1 MQTDLAAH
9 HPAPSAQRGWLSG
22 ICALVVIAGTAL
34 ASTVTGGDFA
44 RMALIAAV
52 VLALG
57 VVAVSSPVVAAIAL
71 LGAMFL
77 RVALTDVF
85 PEDPFVAAFALLGL
99 SYLMWSRRTIGRRR
113 APDAGIDKVQA
124 AMVLF
129 VLWNVYSMFA
139 AHKYTAEDHLLNEV
153 ISVPRL
159 IVTGTLIPFALYAV
173 GLRAFDR
180 ESKVRALLWSV
191 LAISA
196 YSAAVSIMQFTG
208 PTDLVWPRYIIT
220 GGEEN
225 WVGRA
230 AGVLNQPVANGMI
243 LALGFAIA
251 MVLVS
256 RSGEHFWAKVLATAI
271 AVACGVG
278 LYLTYTRAAW
288 LSAVVMLVLGV
299 VMAKGYRRGFVAAL
313 ALAVSGALVNWS
325 LFTSSNREAGGIG
338 SKGEVYD
345 RLNSMKTA
353 LWAIEENPLAGWGI
367 GRFQAVNT
375 YHHQQWAPDVPWER
389 GYGIVSHSNELGIA
403 AELGLIGLALWLA
416 VLGLIVYKLFRGF
429 SAAPADSLCGRPL
442 AMIAIIAVA
451 IMLCSGLTVD
461 LRFFDFAPAVVF
473 LLAGVAVGWFTR
485 DPEADPAADPT
496 RRAAPVT
503 REMEITR

>member
-1 MQTDLAAH
+1 MSLDLAAH
-9 HPAPSAQRGWLSG
+9 QPAPATHRRLVPWLLG
-22 ICALVVIAGTAL
+22 IVVVACTAL
-34 ASTVTGGDFA
+34 TGMVAAGDFA
-44 RMALIAAV
+44 ELALTFAV
-52 VLALG
+52 VVALG
-57 VVAVSSPVVAAIAL
+57 VITVSSPVVAAITL

-77 RVALTDVF
+77 RVALTGLF

-99 SYLMWSRRTIGRRR
+99 SYLMWSART
-113 APDAGIDKVQA
+113 PDRLRGTDKVHA

-129 VLWNVYSMFA
+129 VLWNAYSMLA
-139 AHKYTAEDHLLNEV
+139 PHKYTAEDHLTNEA

-159 IVTGTLIPFALYAV
+159 IVTSAVIPFALYAI
-173 GLRAFDR
+173 GLRAFDS

-230 AGVLNQPVANGMI
+230 SGVLNQPVANGMI

-251 MVLVS
+251 MVLVNH
-256 RSGEHFWAKVLATAI
+256 RAEPALARLAAMSV

-278 LYLTYTRAAW
+278 IYLTYTRAAW
-288 LSAVVMLVLGV
+288 LSAVVMLVIGAA
-299 VMAKGYRRGFVAAL
+299 MARGYRRGFVGAL
-313 ALAVSGALVNWS
+313 GLAVAGAAVNWS

-345 RLNSMKTA
+345 RLNTMRTA

-375 YHHQQWAPDVPWER
+375 YHHEQWAPDVPWER

-403 AELGLIGLALWLA
+403 AELGLIGLALWLT
-416 VLGLIVYKLFRGF
+416 VIGLIVYRLVRGF
-429 SAAPADSLCGRPL
+429 ASAPADGLCGRPL
-442 AMIAIIAVA
+442 SMIAIIAVA

-473 LLAGVAVGWFTR
+473 LIAGVAVGWIDR
-485 DPEADPAADPT
+485 ARLQPASARVAPELQAA
-496 RRAAPVT
+496 R
-503 REMEITR
+503 